1 MSTTVAWKLA
11 NVDAS
16 VARIVETCDWSVT
29 TAHTLQTRQRD
40 DARRSSA
47 LAFAAALRG
56 GLRPEA
62 HPAAPAPRHDRA
74 PAGDAPEFYDRNDLA
89 LHNELAA
96 QSAQLEK
103 TVVFSSE
110 ARQEAADAA
119 LGVAVDPARLGRGGR
134 YVDPD
139 VAQQFAWTFFQG

>member
-1 MSTTVAWKLA
+1 MSGAA
-11 NVDAS
+11 GP
-16 VARIVETCDWSVT
+16 
-29 TAHTLQTRQRD
+29 
-40 DARRSSA
+40 RRA
-47 LAFAAALRG
+47 
-56 GLRPEA
+56 
-62 HPAAPAPRHDRA
+62 
-74 PAGDAPEFYDRNDLA
+74 LA

>member
-1 MSTTVAWKLA
+1 M
-11 NVDAS
+11 
-16 VARIVETCDWSVT
+16 RSVT
-29 TAHTLQTRQRD
+29 
-40 DARRSSA
+40 SSLLLLLA
-47 LAFAAALRG
+47 LAI
-56 GLRPEA
+56 
-62 HPAAPAPRHDRA
+62 PASGAWVLSPA
-74 PAGDAPEFYDRNDLA
+74 FV
-89 LHNELAA
+89 A